1 MKKNEVLKVD
11 DLKKSFQSVEEV
23 IEKKYLENI
32 SEYPI
37 LISTKEIQP
46 AKNVRLKKVTKIVFD
61 KNEDIQDK
69 LTSVYTTINSLNGSA
84 LMIIYSNGNEI
95 EIYLGTKKSKDVDLK
110 LLENGYFGSLSGNF
124 PGCKIE
130 DKFIN
135 AQIEELV
142 NEKVFNSNKIAVSL
156 ANGVPSLKNND
167 KESFSQGIEKFI
179 EAMNGKKYTALFIA
193 DSVSNSSIA
202 QRRSAYEKIYSS
214 LLPFS
219 SQQISFGKSE
229 GMTVTE
235 GISSS
240 FTNTVTE
247 SLSKTTTV
255 SEGESTSGN
264 LSVFL
269 ASASYSENKSE
280 SNSEGSNRGI
290 SKSEMEG
297 TNSSESMTTGQ
308 SETYQINYENK
319 TAKNI
324 LEKID
329 NQIERIIESENYGM
343 FDFAAYFISD
353 SHEDA
358 KIAASTYK
366 SITRGEGSSLEKS
379 SVISWDIKESI
390 KLIPYLKNFEHPKI
404 SLSNMDMNITPT
416 SLISSRELSLAMSF
430 PRKSVKGLAVEESI
444 EFGRSL
450 HLLDNTTSK
459 RTINLGKLTHLGTLE
474 HNTPIKLDLN
484 SLSMHT
490 LVTGAT
496 GSGKSNTLYTMLNQL
511 DKNNIK
517 FLVVE
522 PAKGEYKEVFGGRE
536 DVTVLGTNS
545 KYSDV
550 LKLNPFSFHDEIHV
564 LEHIDRLVEIFN
576 ACWPMYAAM
585 PEVLKDAIIKSYE
598 EVGWDTD
605 LSYSI
610 YGTKRYPTFKILL
623 NTLEKIIDDS
633 SYSEEMKSNYKG
645 ALLTRVK
652 SLNNGLVGQ
661 VLNNVESISDSEL
674 FDTNVIVD
682 LSRVGSMET
691 KSLLMGMIVLRLV
704 EYRYSNKE
712 SLDSNLKHVTVLEE
726 AHNILKRTS
735 TEQSSEGSN
744 LQGKSVEMISNAIA
758 EMRTYGEGFIIVDQS
773 PNMLDISAIRN
784 TGTKIIM
791 RLPEYT
797 DRNDI
802 GRSAALNDEQ
812 INEIPKLSTGTAVV
826 YQNNWLEAVLCK
838 IDVLEK
844 KEFKSLN
851 YSFKD
856 VISTHKSTMTNLLKI
871 LLFEELDEKLKFEVD
886 NINLKDLM
894 EYINAMNIS
903 TNIKDE
909 LLETI
914 NYEKI
919 SRSIDKKTK
928 SKIINELLDGSK
940 ILSRIKSAKSM
951 EEYDLNFSNLI
962 KKNVNIDDNLYLE
975 LHLKDMIMYCESCN
989 TSGFEQHYGNWHRN
1003 HF

>member
-1 MKKNEVLKVD
+1 MERNEVLKVD

-23 IEKKYLENI
+23 IEKRYLENI
-32 SEYPI
+32 SDYPI
-37 LISTKEIQP
+37 LTSIKEIQP
-46 AKNVRLKKVTKIVFD
+46 AKNVRLKKVRKIVFD

-69 LTSVYTTINSLNGSA
+69 LTSVYTTINSLGGSA
-84 LMIIYSNGNEI
+84 IMIIYSNGNEI
-95 EIYLGTKKSKDVDLK
+95 EIYLGTKKSENKDLK

-130 DKFIN
+130 EKFLN
-135 AQIEELV
+135 SEIEELV
-142 NEKVFNSNKIAVSL
+142 NKKIFNSNNIAVSL
-156 ANGVPSLKNND
+156 ANGVPSLKSND

-193 DSVSNSSIA
+193 DSVSDSAIT

-219 SQQISFGKSE
+219 SQQISFGKNESMTITD
-229 GMTVTE
+229 GM
-235 GISSS
+235 SSS

-247 SLSKTTTV
+247 SLSKTTSI
-255 SEGESTSGN
+255 SEGESISGN
-264 LSVFL
+264 LSVL
-269 ASASYSENKSE
+269 IASASYSKNKSE
-280 SNSEGSNRGI
+280 SNSESLNKGT
-290 SKSEMEG
+290 SESTMKG
-297 TNSSESMTTGQ
+297 TNSSESNTTGQ

-329 NQIERIIESENYGM
+329 KQIERIIESENYGM

-366 SITRGEGSSLEKS
+366 SITRGEVSSLEKS
-379 SVISWDIKESI
+379 SVVSWNISESI

-404 SLSNMDMNITPT
+404 SLNNIDMEIKPT
-416 SLISSRELSLAMSF
+416 SLISSKELSLAMSF
-430 PRKSVKGLAVEESI
+430 PRKSVKGLAVEESV

-450 HLLDNTTSK
+450 HLLDNSSSK

-474 HNTPIKLDLN
+474 HNTPIKLDID

-490 LVTGAT
+490 LVTGST
-496 GSGKSNTLYTMLNQL
+496 GAGKSNTLYSILNQL
-511 DKNNIK
+511 DKNNVK

-545 KYSDV
+545 KYSEV

-610 YGTKRYPTFKILL
+610 YETKRYPTFKILL

-652 SLNNGLVGQ
+652 SLNNGLIGQ
-661 VLNNVESISDSEL
+661 VLNNIDPISDDKL

-691 KSLLMGMIVLRLV
+691 KSLLMGMIVLRLI

-712 SLDSNLKHVTVLEE
+712 TLDSSLKHVTVLEE

-735 TEQSSEGSN
+735 TEQSSEGNN

-812 INEIPKLSTGTAVV
+812 INEIPKLSTGTAIV

-838 IDVLEK
+838 IDVFDK
-844 KEFKSLN
+844 KEFKALN

-856 VISTHKSTMTNLLKI
+856 VINTHNNLMSSLLKI
-871 LLFEELDEKLKFEVD
+871 LLFEELNEKLELGVD
-886 NINLKDLM
+886 NIKLKDLT
-894 EYINAMNIS
+894 EYINTMNIS

-909 LLETI
+909 LLEIT
-914 NYEKI
+914 NNEKT
-919 SRSIDKKTK
+919 SKSIDKKTK
-928 SKIINELLDGSK
+928 AKIINELLDGSK
-940 ILSRIKSAKSM
+940 ILSRIKNAKSM

-975 LHLKDMIMYCESCN
+975 LHLKDMIMYCESCD